1 MKFVVSNFLK
11 NYTSDIRSV
20 NRLLVTSFVSLN
32 KIRVV
37 RNKEII
43 NLLIQKT
50 DKDFLASEQF
60 SLILQTYNGGFT
72 FEDLINCF
80 ECVLSPKSK
89 IVNGAVYTPQHIRKF
104 IVKSV
109 LQDVQNEKLPYLL
122 YADLA
127 CGCGSFFLSLLDYV
141 CSKINVTCSIL
152 FTRLYGVDIEEFSIE
167 RTKILLSLYALL
179 KNEDEEYFEFN
190 LHVGNSLSQFWI
202 SDDIY
207 VRNGGFD
214 IVVGNPPYVSSSKID
229 AASKELLCKW
239 SVAKSGKSDLYIPFF
254 QIALESLK
262 PHGVLGYI
270 TVNNFYRSING
281 RELRK
286 YLSLHEFQ
294 MKIFDFGSEQ
304 VFKGRSTYTCVC
316 IIRNSEGNIAYI
328 KCNSSELVNEQ
339 KSNFLDIAYDGL
351 DDTKGWLLSDKANVI
366 DNIRKI
372 ESTGTSLGDFVSIKN
387 GFATL
392 RNDIYVFTPY
402 REDKCYFYLQK
413 DSKEYPIEKTICR
426 NAVKP
431 NTLNERLSLELQME
445 KLIFPYMKDDG
456 KVVLMSEDYLQT
468 NYPRTYAYLTDYK
481 NDLAQRDKGKR
492 QYQEWYAYGRTQALN
507 IKGYRLFFPY
517 LASKPI
523 FILADE
529 KELMF
534 YNGYALVSDDLEQ
547 LIFLQ
552 KVLCSKVFWYYIKN
566 SSKPYGGEYM
576 SLAKNYVRN
585 FGIIDMTPR
594 QRRKFMELTEQKN
607 IDEYLSKLYGLE
619 TPVTL

>member
-89 IVNGAVYTPQHIRKF
+89 IVNGAVYTPQYIRKF
-104 IVKSV
+104 IVRSV
-109 LQDVQNEKLPYLL
+109 LQDVRNEKLPYLL

-152 FTRLYGVDIEEFSIE
+152 FPRLYGVDIEEFSIE

-202 SDDIY
+202 SDDVY

-229 AASKELLCKW
+229 AVSKEYLCKW
-239 SVAKSGKSDLYIPFF
+239 SVSRSGKADLYIPFF
-254 QIALESLK
+254 QIALESLA
-262 PHGVLGYI
+262 PRGIMGYI
-270 TVNNFYRSING
+270 TVNNFYRSVNG

-286 YLSLHEFQ
+286 YLSTRHLK
-294 MKIFDFGSEQ
+294 MKILDFGAEQ

-316 IIRNSEGNIAYI
+316 FIQNIIGDISYTKCQSAGVMNISDGDFLLITYNSLND
-328 KCNSSELVNEQ
+328 KR
-339 KSNFLDIAYDGL
+339 
-351 DDTKGWLLSDKANVI
+351 GWTLSDEVI
-366 DNIRKI
+366 VLKNISKI
-372 ESTGTSLGDFVSIKN
+372 EHTGVPLGNVVDIKN

-392 RNDIYVFTPY
+392 KNDIYVFIPY
-402 REDKCYFYLQK
+402 REDECYYYLK
-413 DSKEYPIEKTICR
+413 KNSKEYSIEKTICR

-431 NTLNERLSLELQME
+431 NTLDEQLPLELQME
-445 KLIFPYMKDDG
+445 KLIFPYMQGEG
-456 KVVLMSEDYLQT
+456 KVILMAEDYLQT
-468 NYPRTYAYLTDYK
+468 NYPRTYAYLTDYQY
-481 NDLAQRDKGKR
+481 DLAQRDNGNR
-492 QYQEWYAYGRTQALN
+492 QYPEWYAYGRTQALN
-507 IKGYRLFFPY
+507 INGYRLFFPY

-523 FILADE
+523 FILSDE

-547 LIFLQ
+547 LKFLQ
-552 KVLCSKVFWYYIKN
+552 KILCSNVFWYYIKN

-576 SLAKNYVRN
+576 SLSKNYVKN
-585 FGIIDMTPR
+585 FGIADMSPR
-594 QRRKFMELTEQKN
+594 QRKKFMELTEQKK
-607 IDEYLSKLYGLE
+607 IDEYLYKLYKLE
-619 TPVTL
+619 ML